1 MVEIPIWLK
10 CPYGTRKKIYSNQQQ
25 GIVALHKCTP
35 YLTLNT
41 VLDKTCFQALKRFTQ
56 SVLLMKR
63 HISYDYWKFHII
75 SNYSI
80 DQGEHVEIL
89 LSIYLNM
96 NKTKRSIKC
105 FLLSLDCRVKTDIA
119 GTGGGGGVKV
129 QWIEVQTG
137 YLQMY

>member
-1 MVEIPIWLK
+1 MLPSIKTLYTICSIDEKTYQLRLLK
-10 CPYGTRKKIYSNQQQ
+10 ISHYFI
-25 GIVALHKCTP
+25 
-35 YLTLNT
+35 
-41 VLDKTCFQALKRFTQ
+41 
-56 SVLLMKR
+56 LL
-63 HISYDYWKFHII
+63 F

-119 GTGGGGGVKV
+119 GTGGGGLRSS
-129 QWIEVQTG
+129 E
-137 YLQMY
+137 